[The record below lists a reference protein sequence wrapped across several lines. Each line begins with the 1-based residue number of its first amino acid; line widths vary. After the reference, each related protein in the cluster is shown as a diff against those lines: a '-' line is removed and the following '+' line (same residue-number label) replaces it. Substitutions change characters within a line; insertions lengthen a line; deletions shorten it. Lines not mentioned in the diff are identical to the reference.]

1 VIWRAFDLARRRCH
15 VLQVTRDDFEHQL
28 LSLWMTTRVPFTR
41 ANLQFVTGV
50 PRGKLGTWLD
60 ALVADGVL
68 DVDSDDAGEL
78 LWSVRGAARTT
89 SGPDK
94 PEDVRKLAELKKQV
108 RGSTALVKAGA
119 AALSLPSLPSGGG
132 EHKSLIASGILSFF
146 LGPFGWI
153 YAAPLKE
160 AGVAILGYLIL
171 CMVLPHVLL
180 APLLGVMAPLS
191 AAIGVAY
198 AYRNNQKGERTSLLP
213 DKSRRAL
220 PRRVD

>member
-1 VIWRAFDLARRRCH
+1 L
-15 VLQVTRDDFEHQL
+15 VTRDDFEHQL

-78 LWSVRGAARTT
+78 LWSVRGAARAT

-94 PEDVRKLAELKKQV
+94 PEDVRKLAELKRQV

-119 AALSLPSLPSGGG
+119 AAASLSLPSLPHGGRD
-132 EHKSLIASGILSFF
+132 HKSLIASGVLSFF
-146 LGPFGWI
+146 FGPIGWI

-160 AGVAILGYLIL
+160 AGVAILAYLIL
-171 CMVLPHVLL
+171 CAVLPHFLL
-180 APLLGVMAPLS
+180 VPLMGLMHPLS

-198 AYRNNQKGERTSLLP
+198 AYRHNQKGERTPLLP
-213 DKSRRAL
+213 EKSRRAL
-220 PRRVD
+220 PGRSTD